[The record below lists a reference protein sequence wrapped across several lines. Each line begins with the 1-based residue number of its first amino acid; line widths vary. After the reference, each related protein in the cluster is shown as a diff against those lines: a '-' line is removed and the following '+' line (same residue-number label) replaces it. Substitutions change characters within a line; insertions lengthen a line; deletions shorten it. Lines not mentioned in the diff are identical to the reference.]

1 MVQWLSE
8 LSFYINI
15 VYVGHLQFNHIIVHE
30 FQGSEVDLKSLKAV
44 IVEFTREKLYL
55 FKRFLVHISTK
66 KDN

>member
-15 VYVGHLQFNHIIVHE
+15 VYVGHLQFNNIIVHE

-44 IVEFTREKLYL
+44 T
-55 FKRFLVHISTK
+55 T
-66 KDN
+66 

>member
-1 MVQWLSE
+1 MVYWLSE

-44 IVEFTREKLYL
+44 T
-55 FKRFLVHISTK
+55 T
-66 KDN
+66 